1 MSNHENTD
9 CRICLKPNASN
20 YNHYGA
26 NFICSSCRAFFMRS
40 IKCDLYKDFKHARKG
55 CIIESIGRR
64 SCKKCRF
71 EKCLQ
76 VGMKIAYVSKTNGSV
91 TPAVIHK
98 PRLSV
103 NFTEKSALEQLYDNH
118 FSLSMNI
125 TFDVYSQS
133 PKAFLTQ
140 VCQVASFNTED
151 FLKLTEFMDTRI
163 LREFAT
169 KMTINDDI
177 SEDMDLLLKTNHA
190 RLQSFY
196 GALIYLVSY
205 SQSCKNWKVC

>member
-1 MSNHENTD
+1 MSNQENTD
-9 CRICLKPNASN
+9 CRICLKPNAST

-26 NFICSSCRAFFMRS
+26 NFICSSCRAFFMRA
-40 IKCDLYKDFKHARKG
+40 IKCDLYKDFKHTRKG
-55 CIIESIGRR
+55 CIIESIGRK

-71 EKCLQ
+71 DKCLQ
-76 VGMKIAYVSKTNGSV
+76 VGMKIAYVSRSSE

-118 FSLSMNI
+118 YSLSMKI

-133 PKAFLTQ
+133 PKAFLAQ
-140 VCQVASFNTED
+140 VCQVAFFNSED
-151 FLKLTEFMDTRI
+151 FLKLTEFMDTKI

-169 KMTINDDI
+169 KMTTNDDI
-177 SEDMDLLLKTNHA
+177 FDDMDLLLKTNCA

-196 GALIYLVSY
+196 GALIYLV
-205 SQSCKNWKVC
+205 